1 MWNHRRHF
9 FSLSLSLYP
18 ASVEKKTTRLLFGL
32 FIIINTITFRYAR
45 KLVWQ
50 NIAPKRISSEFVF
63 FFLFLCSSNKNGE
76 SSLIHVEHEHI
87 LHLKNT
93 LLAFATYNRIIGIGL
108 LLKLF
113 ASFLVSL
120 PLSFNSFCYISLF
133 CYAVLLFWP
142 SKFVNID
149 FCKRKIEKKRKV
161 KTSMFKH
168 NQWYKQKKTNFQK
181 KTIAIFA
188 SSICLFLA
196 PLLFYFI
203 CCLAEITE
211 MCE

>member
-1 MWNHRRHF
+1 MKSSATLF
-9 FSLSLSLYP
+9 FSFSFSIP
-18 ASVEKKTTRLLFGL
+18 CFCWKKNHTL
-32 FIIINTITFRYAR
+32 TFRFIHNNQHNYISLCEKTR
-45 KLVWQ
+45 VTKYRSQ
-50 NIAPKRISSEFVF
+50 TNFFRICI